1 MYNQV
6 SEISEKRLEVLH
18 HLDTHQGEI
27 YTIRKLANLRVEGEP
42 SESDIEGTRRLVKR
56 MHDDGLVNYE
66 SSYSGSKI
74 SLTTTGAE
82 EIENTPYPPGNVGG
96 NVGGDL
102 ERFHGFVVEARILSD
117 TPSDWMGVMQEKGEV
132 EIIDDRDSQTTV
144 AKDIWNIRLHK
155 DFLTLQLREGCSI
168 SGKDSAE
175 VFQRAHSQAQSVC
188 SWLEGA
194 AGIKVQVEH
203 FRIKNAELGFE
214 GHPLA
219 ELAGDLPGVPL
230 DRFSIEDPDLRT
242 QVLTIDGSPGWTE
255 ELEAQSEMTEEIS
268 QNIEDEMMQLT
279 RRDAIRERHGFENE
293 LVTQDISGQEAVHI
307 LRQSKGVQDQLQSTV
322 TDVEGLKDEVQD
334 MNTTQQMI
342 AENLQELQQSRQQE
356 KDTRDA
362 LMELVRSN
370 QNVVK
375 QNNERME
382 RQEEIIEQQKE
393 IIEGQQEQIS
403 ELSEKVEGLKDE
415 LENVK
420 KEQGTDSVDENTDSV
435 RSEVTLSGP
444 RPLDGQSI
452 DVPGEDVELE
462 SVEIDTEDR
471 SGIGK
476 DVFNDTS
483 KQDCSNIG
491 KGMVFRDLRD
501 GGKLLEVWEVNLREG
516 SDGYYDEVKVRVCGT
531 RKVWATMPRAELS
544 RLLDTG
550 RLKIVDVPDP
560 PE

>member
-1 MYNQV
+1 MSDQV
-6 SEISEKRLEVLH
+6 SQLSEKRLEVLH
-18 HLDTHQGEI
+18 HLDSHEGEI

-42 SESDIEGTRRLVKR
+42 SKNDIEATRRLVKR

-66 SSYSGSKI
+66 SSYSGSTI
-74 SLTTTGAE
+74 SLTTTGKD

-117 TPSDWMGVMQEKGEV
+117 TPSDWMGVMQEKEEIEV
-132 EIIDDRDSQTTV
+132 IDDRDSQTTV

-168 SGKDSAE
+168 SGKDSAD

-194 AGIKVQVEH
+194 AGIRVQVEH
-203 FRIKNAELGFE
+203 FRVKNAELGFE

-242 QVLTIDGSPGWTE
+242 QVLTIDGSPGWTD

-268 QNIEDEMMQLT
+268 QNIESEMMQLT
-279 RRDAIRERHGFENE
+279 RRDSIRARHGWENE

-307 LRQSKGVQDQLQSTV
+307 LRESKGMQDQLHSTV
-322 TDVEGLKDEVQD
+322 TQVEGLEDKVENMDQ
-334 MNTTQQMI
+334 TQTMI
-342 AENLQELQQSRQQE
+342 AQNLQELQQSRKQE

-370 QNVVK
+370 QNVIQ

-382 RQEEIIEQQKE
+382 KQEEIIDRQEEIIESQQS
-393 IIEGQQEQIS
+393 QIS
-403 ELSEKVEGLKDE
+403 ELSEKVEGLENE
-415 LENVK
+415 LENIK
-420 KEQGTDSVDENTDSV
+420 KDQGTDAVDGNTDSV

-444 RPLDGQSI
+444 RPLDSQSP
-452 DVPGEDVELE
+452 DVPGDAELE
-462 SVEIDTEDR
+462 SVEIYTNR
-471 SGIGK
+471 KSSVGK
-476 DVFNDTS
+476 DAIDDTS
-483 KQDCSNIG
+483 NEDCSNIG
-491 KGMVFRDLRD
+491 EGMVFRDLRD
-501 GGKLLEVWEVNLREG
+501 SGKLLEVWSVNLREG
-516 SDGYYDEVKVRVCGT
+516 PEGYYDEVKIRVCGT
-531 RKVWATMPRAELS
+531 RKVWARMPRAELS

-550 RLKIVDVPDP
+550 RLQITDIKDP
-560 PE
+560 PK

>member
-1 MYNQV
+1 MSDQV

-18 HLDTHQGEI
+18 HLDSHEGEI

-42 SESDIEGTRRLVKR
+42 SKNDIEATRRLVKR
-56 MHDDGLVNYE
+56 MDEDGLVNYE
-66 SSYSGSKI
+66 SSYSGSTI
-74 SLTTTGAE
+74 SLTTTGKD

-117 TPSDWMGVMQEKGEV
+117 TPSDWMGVMQEKEEIEV
-132 EIIDDRDSQTTV
+132 IDDRDSQTTV

-168 SGKDSAE
+168 SGKDSAD

-194 AGIKVQVEH
+194 AGIRVQVEH
-203 FRIKNAELGFE
+203 FRVKNAELGFE

-242 QVLTIDGSPGWTE
+242 QVLTIDGSPGWTD

-268 QNIEDEMMQLT
+268 QNIESEMMQLT
-279 RRDAIRERHGFENE
+279 RRDSIRARHSWENE

-307 LRQSKGVQDQLQSTV
+307 LRKSKGMQDQLHSTV
-322 TDVEGLKDEVQD
+322 TQVEGLEDKVENMDQ
-334 MNTTQQMI
+334 TQTMI
-342 AENLQELQQSRQQE
+342 AQNLQELQQSRKQE

-370 QNVVK
+370 QNVIQ

-382 RQEEIIEQQKE
+382 KQEEIIDRQEEIIASQQS
-393 IIEGQQEQIS
+393 QIS
-403 ELSEKVEGLKDE
+403 ELSEKVEGLERKLEDLQEGKDSLSE
-415 LENVK
+415 D
-420 KEQGTDSVDENTDSV
+420 QGSLPS
-435 RSEVTLSGP
+435 R
-444 RPLDGQSI
+444 RPLDSQSPDI
-452 DVPGEDVELE
+452 PGDAELE
-462 SVEIDTEDR
+462 SVEIYTGEE
-471 SGIGK
+471 SSVGK
-476 DVFNDTS
+476 DAINDTS
-483 KQDCSNIG
+483 NEECSNIG

-501 GGKLLEVWEVNLREG
+501 SGKLLEVWDVNLREG
-516 SDGYYDEVKVRVCGT
+516 PEGYYDEVKIRVCGT
-531 RKVWATMPRAELS
+531 RKVWARMPRMELS

-550 RLKIVDVPDP
+550 RLQITDIKDP
-560 PE
+560 PK